1 MVVPQ
6 RAQIGGQV
14 LAPRCHSAVP
24 SPGESSA
31 DPTSR
36 NVRLVADLERSSW
49 LDMPWTVRLGERVSR
64 VAGTMGFV
72 LVHVLLVAGWTAW
85 NGLAASS
92 WRFDPYPYGLLTFIV
107 SMEGVLIA
115 TFVLIA
121 QNRMSR
127 RDQER
132 DHLHLQIALLTEQ
145 ELTVALGL
153 LRQIV
158 ERVDATPPD
167 EVALRAERL
176 AESIDVP
183 RLMRRLKEALR
194 DSGDR

>member
-1 MVVPQ
+1 
-6 RAQIGGQV
+6 
-14 LAPRCHSAVP
+14 
-24 SPGESSA
+24 
-31 DPTSR
+31 
-36 NVRLVADLERSSW
+36 
-49 LDMPWTVRLGERVSR
+49 
-64 VAGTMGFV
+64 
-72 LVHVLLVAGWTAW
+72 VLLVAGWTAW
-85 NGLAASS
+85 NGLAPNG

-153 LRQIV
+153 LRQV
-158 ERVDATPPD
+158 VDHVGATPPD

-176 AESIDVP
+176 AESIVVP
-183 RLMRRLKEALR
+183 RLIGRLKEALR